1 MRLCEFDF
9 MRLALAGA
17 PRTRV
22 KPLVKDKGQR
32 QCDTLGR
39 NIYKWLLVAG
49 HAHLQQRNAV
59 LSLKLEVGLG
69 ILFQDERQDGADA
82 KVTQEREVLLCRE
95 GASVQAL
102 LYHREVWG
110 RVEDAPRCSASS

>member
-1 MRLCEFDF
+1 
-9 MRLALAGA
+9 MRLAFAGA

-32 QCDTLGR
+32 QCDALGWD
-39 NIYKWLLVAG
+39 IYKRLLVTG

-69 ILFQDERQDGADA
+69 IIFQDERQDGADA
-82 KVTQEREVLLCRE
+82 EMTEEREVLLRRE

-102 LYHREVWG
+102 LNHREVWG
-110 RVEDAPRCSASS
+110 RVEDAPRCGASSQ